1 MGLTDIEFK
10 KLMQLEK
17 DFSKKNIRL
26 PNNGES
32 NVFQLKSTSTSDEFL
47 LDVDRRG
54 RIELSK
60 FKLQNRYAL
69 TKLPLVR
76 IDIDSP
82 PHMNPD
88 GTITSRNH
96 IHIYKQFD
104 NDTGN
109 LPWAYDL
116 EDFNQ
121 IKFDKDNIVFM
132 DIFTEFCEYCNI
144 NINNI
149 QGVI

>member
-1 MGLTDIEFK
+1 M
-10 KLMQLEK
+10 
-17 DFSKKNIRL
+17 
-26 PNNGES
+26 
-32 NVFQLKSTSTSDEFL
+32 
-47 LDVDRRG
+47 DRRG

-82 PHMNPD
+82 PHMNPY
-88 GTITSRNH
+88 GTKTSRNH
-96 IHIYKQFD
+96 IHIYKEVD

-116 EDFNQ
+116 ENFAQ
-121 IKFDKDNIVFM
+121 IKFNQDDIIFM
-132 DIFTEFCEYCNI
+132 DIFTGFCEYCNI
-144 NINNI
+144 NINNVRGDMMMKQQI
-149 QGVI
+149 EKDFGKNI

>member
-1 MGLTDIEFK
+1 M
-10 KLMQLEK
+10 
-17 DFSKKNIRL
+17 
-26 PNNGES
+26 
-32 NVFQLKSTSTSDEFL
+32 
-47 LDVDRRG
+47 DRRG

-88 GTITSRNH
+88 GTKTSRNH
-96 IHIYKQFD
+96 IHIYKEVD

-116 EDFNQ
+116 ENFAQ
-121 IKFDKDNIVFM
+121 IKFNEDNIIFM
-132 DIFTEFCEYCNI
+132 DIFTGFCEYCNI
-144 NINNI
+144 NIKTRHFIEIRTERTGYEYN
-149 QGVI
+149 